1 MLKNLKEKVDYLK
14 ENYFWPALSELEG
27 KVLEIGF
34 GEGENF
40 NHYPSHC
47 EIYALEKSDKEI
59 QQLKDNNAMFKYTNV
74 KFFKGKAES
83 LPFEDNFFNA
93 VIASLVLCSVDS
105 TETALKEIERVLKPG
120 GKFILLEHARSKNRI
135 IGKLENIFSELHAWF
150 FNNCHLNRDPLL
162 LINKEGFEILA
173 EKEVPYIFGRAV
185 FIIIRKEKRS

>member
-1 MLKNLKEKVDYLK
+1 MLKHLKKKVDYLK

-27 KVLEIGF
+27 RVLEIGF

-47 EIYALEKSDKEI
+47 EIYALEKLDKEI
-59 QQLKDNNAMFKYTNV
+59 RQLKDNNTMFKYTNV

-105 TETALKEIERVLKPG
+105 TETAIKEIERVLKPG

-135 IGKLENIFSELHAWF
+135 IERLEGIFSKPHAWLF
-150 FNNCHLNRDPLL
+150 KNCHLNRDPLL
-162 LINKEGFEILA
+162 LINKEIFELSIK
-173 EKEVPYIFGRAV
+173 KEVPYILGRVV
-185 FIIIRKEKRS
+185 FVKACKR